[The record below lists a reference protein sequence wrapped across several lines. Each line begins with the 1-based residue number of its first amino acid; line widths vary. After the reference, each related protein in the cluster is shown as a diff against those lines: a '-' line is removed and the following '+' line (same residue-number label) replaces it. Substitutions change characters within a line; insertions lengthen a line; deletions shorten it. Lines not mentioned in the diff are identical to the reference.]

1 MVFRL
6 NQCSFEWRLCAEDNK
21 NFHPKRDQI
30 SILKRYGIPAQ
41 GSLAITFQIKACND
55 AYLVVRIPE
64 TVSIQIILGGW
75 DNTRSCIRIL
85 GTSGCLSTSIGGV
98 LNCYQYRSFTV
109 DWKGWEGR
117 QITVSLGNTTSE
129 NPKTILSISL
139 SFRIFDVSIGI
150 STGYGSSGQWLL
162 QGINTFFKS
171 QLKLNGGGATVGYS
185 VRLTSG
191 RLGVRISAATD
202 LSR

>member
-1 MVFRL
+1 MQRTT
-6 NQCSFEWRLCAEDNK
+6 K
-21 NFHPKRDQI
+21 I
-30 SILKRYGIPAQ
+30 STPREIKYQYLDEYGIPAQ
-41 GSLAITFQIKACND
+41 GSLAITFQVKACND
-55 AYLVVRIPE
+55 AYLVVRTPE

-109 DWKGWEGR
+109 DWKGREGR

-171 QLKLNGGGATVGYS
+171 QLKLNAGGGTVVYS

-191 RLGVRISAATD
+191 RLGVRIPAATD

>member
-1 MVFRL
+1 MQRTT
-6 NQCSFEWRLCAEDNK
+6 K
-21 NFHPKRDQI
+21 I
-30 SILKRYGIPAQ
+30 STPREIKYQYLDEYGILAQ
-41 GSLAITFQIKACND
+41 GSLAITFQVKACND
-55 AYLVVRIPE
+55 AYLVVRTPE

-98 LNCYQYRSFTV
+98 LNCDQYRSFTV
-109 DWKGWEGR
+109 DWKGREGR

-139 SFRIFDVSIGI
+139 SFRIFNVSIGI

-162 QGINTFFKS
+162 QGINTIF
-171 QLKLNGGGATVGYS
+171 
-185 VRLTSG
+185 
-191 RLGVRISAATD
+191 
-202 LSR
+202 